1 MDIMTSISK
10 SILMI
15 DLKLTGEYLLL
26 QHKQTTKLIMKEQ
39 QLQMILF
46 MKVMIYSEFQT
57 KFLHA
62 MAMYLKI
69 GA

>member
-1 MDIMTSISK
+1 MEDMTSIFK

-46 MKVMIYSEFQT
+46 MKVMIYSEFQM
-57 KFLHA
+57 KSLHA